1 MQITV
6 DIPDEFAARAAARG
20 LTPETYLRT
29 LIDEAAQAADKLP
42 ARLSMAEFIRRFSAD
57 SEKIPQLPD
66 EAFTRQSL
74 YRDHD

>member
-20 LTPETYLRT
+20 LTPEDYLRT
-29 LIDEAAQAADKLP
+29 LIDEAAHAADKLA
-42 ARLSMAEFIRRFSAD
+42 ARLSMAEFIRGFSAN

-66 EAFTRQSL
+66 EAFTRESL